1 MPRRTVPALPTDPVA
16 AFTTLAGNADP
27 TLVLRARSYQ
37 PRFPE
42 PSWPVAAP
50 WVALGI
56 IAAGAKSPQRVA
68 ASGRWSTIHV
78 TACLDRGASRTLTG
92 VWGADSVE
100 HTLATV
106 EASDHARANLA
117 TTLRRASVA
126 LTGSS
131 GPVLGRKV
139 PRRDPLGPYTS
150 DEFADLVDAATTIAA
165 PLWRT
170 RICLL
175 VAMHAG
181 AGLRTADLNLL
192 RPNHATV
199 DGRGVLVRVPGVRG
213 RLVPVR
219 VELEHLAAAALD
231 WWQAARPDGPLLPAN
246 APSSRC
252 FDRAPLPSGVA
263 RLTSA
268 RLRATWATWL
278 LAGGASVQAVVT
290 AADIATVES
299 WFAPVRLLAD
309 LPEDTYLAQVRGTTS
324 PFARGRALDGQPWPS
339 PVVPLAV
346 DGGGR

>member
-1 MPRRTVPALPTDPVA
+1 MLRRTTPALPTDPVA
-16 AFTTLAGNADP
+16 AFATLAGTADP
-27 TLVLRARSYQ
+27 TLVSGARSYQ

-42 PSWPVAAP
+42 PSWPIAAP

-56 IAAGAKSPQRVA
+56 LTAGAKSPQRVA

-78 TACLDRGASRTLTG
+78 SACLARGASRTLTG
-92 VWGADSVE
+92 VWGSDSVE

-131 GPVLGRKV
+131 GPALNRKI
-139 PRRDPLGPYTS
+139 PRRDPLGPYTT
-150 DEFADLVDAATTIAA
+150 DEFADLVDAATTIAS
-165 PLWRT
+165 PLWRA

-181 AGLRTADLNLL
+181 AGLRTADLDLL
-192 RPNHATV
+192 RPDHVTV
-199 DGRGVLVRVPGVRG
+199 DGRGVLVQVPGARA

-219 VELEHLAAAALD
+219 VEVEHLAVAALD
-231 WWQAARPDGPLLPAN
+231 AWQVVRPDGALLPIN
-246 APSSRC
+246 NPSSRC
-252 FDRAPLPSGVA
+252 FDRAPWPSGVA
-263 RLTSA
+263 RLGSA

-278 LAGGASVQAVVT
+278 LAGGASVQAVVA

-299 WFAPVRLLAD
+299 WFAPVRLLVD
-309 LPEDTYLAQVRGTTS
+309 LPEDTYLAQVRGTAD

-339 PVVPLAV
+339 PVVPLAEN
-346 DGGGR
+346 GGGR